1 MSWVIGGGTLLG
13 YGVMISDV
21 RVSWLG
27 NGYIQDCLQKIY
39 PLSNSLFC
47 GFCGS
52 VKLGFLLLEDL
63 RGFLNLSDEEVR
75 GAAWYPDWVAENW
88 LPRAKKIFAKAPKD
102 EQDLRSEIILT
113 GVSPDEVFG
122 QIGAAKIYTAVLKS
136 PDFALQI
143 IKSGN
148 EFLTIG
154 GGCGVEIYKQ
164 QIEKI
169 QVAIPANYGK
179 ILLGAISEVIRN
191 NPQKNISKNLQIA
204 LIKKGQYSFGDND
217 TTIYY
222 HNGEVVDIKI
232 PFIAKSYPEF
242 LELIKISGRTEKG
255 AVC

>member
-13 YGVMISDV
+13 YGVMVSDV

-39 PLSNSLFC
+39 PLSNSIFC
-47 GFCGS
+47 GFSGS
-52 VKLGFLLLEDL
+52 VKLSFLLLEDL
-63 RGFLNLSDEEVR
+63 RGFLNLSAEEVR
-75 GAAWYPDWVAENW
+75 SAVWYPDWVAENW
-88 LPRAKKIFAKAPKD
+88 YPRAKEIFAKAPKD
-102 EQDLRSEIILT
+102 EQDLRSEVILT
-113 GVSPDEVFG
+113 GVAPYEATDAV
-122 QIGAAKIYTAVLKS
+122 GATKIYTAVLKS
-136 PDFALQI
+136 PDFNPQI

-154 GGCGVEIYKQ
+154 RGYGVEIYKYE
-164 QIEKI
+164 IEKI
-169 QVAIPANYGK
+169 KVSVPANYGRM
-179 ILLGAISEVIRN
+179 LLAAISEVIRN
-191 NPQKNISKNLQIA
+191 NPQSNISRNLQIA

-222 HNGEVVDIKI
+222 HSGEVVDIKI

-242 LELIKISGRTEKG
+242 CELIKISGRPQKG